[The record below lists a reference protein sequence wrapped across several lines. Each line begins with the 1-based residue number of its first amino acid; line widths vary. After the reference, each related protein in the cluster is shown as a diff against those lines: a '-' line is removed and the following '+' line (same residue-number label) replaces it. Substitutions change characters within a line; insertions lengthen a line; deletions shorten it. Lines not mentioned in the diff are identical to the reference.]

1 MPSRPLLT
9 NDSFRKE
16 RLSISSFWVPTG
28 LKNQWSA
35 ISKTIAV
42 SLYSYEF
49 GFVTLLP
56 SMSCTRHVVL
66 KGVVQIVSSECDA
79 YPTVSA

>member
-16 RLSISSFWVPTG
+16 RLSISSFWMPTA
-28 LKNQWSA
+28 LNNQWSA

-42 SLYSYEF
+42 SLYSF
-49 GFVTLLP
+49 GFAFVTLLP
-56 SMSCTRHVVL
+56 SMSFTRHVVL
-66 KGVVQIVSSECDA
+66 KGAVQIVSSECDA
-79 YPTVSA
+79 YPTGSA